1 MIQIE
6 FYMERKD
13 GVKLYRTY
21 SDRNMLIQKDGTEE
35 IYSEAI
41 DVENSG
47 YTYTETDIPIDGGEE
62 PTGDLTVTDTL
73 EMLGEMG
80 VDVNE

>member
-1 MIQIE
+1 MIQTE

-21 SDRNMLIQKDGTEE
+21 SDRDMMIQKDGTEE
-35 IYSEAI
+35 LYSEAI

-47 YTYTETDIPIDGGEE
+47 FTYTETDIPIEGD
-62 PTGDLTVTDTL
+62 TGDLTVGDTL
-73 EMLGEMG
+73 QMLNELG
-80 VDVNE
+80 VDTDD

>member
-1 MIQIE
+1 MIQQE

-21 SDRNMLIQKDGTEE
+21 SDRNMMIQKDGTDE

-47 YTYTETDIPIDGGEE
+47 FTYTETDIPIEGDTGE
-62 PTGDLTVTDTL
+62 LTVDDTL
-73 EMLGEMG
+73 EMLNELG
-80 VDVNE
+80 VDTDDQ